1 MGGMEEGL
9 GARLIDVGNYQISE
23 TILVTWIVMAVIIAL
38 AIAARIA
45 FRNFKTIP
53 KGVQNVIEIVVEATT
68 NLTMDSM
75 GKENRGYTPFVG
87 TMLIFIA
94 LLNISGLFGFKPPT
108 SDVNTTVGFGVLT
121 FLTIQLSSIRKNG
134 VLGHIKGYFEPMP
147 LLFPVNV
154 IGDLASPISLGFRL
168 FGNVLA
174 GVIVG
179 SLLYGALAALS
190 SSIGL
195 SIPIFQAIIP
205 VALHAYF
212 DIFSGFL
219 QSFIFTMLT
228 MIFIYN
234 AL

>member
-87 TMLIFIA
+87 TDRKSTR
-94 LLNISGLFGFKPPT
+94 LN
-108 SDVNTTVGFGVLT
+108 
-121 FLTIQLSSIRKNG
+121 SS
-134 VLGHIKGYFEPMP
+134 H
-147 LLFPVNV
+147 
-154 IGDLASPISLGFRL
+154 
-168 FGNVLA
+168 
-174 GVIVG
+174 
-179 SLLYGALAALS
+179 
-190 SSIGL
+190 
-195 SIPIFQAIIP
+195 
-205 VALHAYF
+205 
-212 DIFSGFL
+212 
-219 QSFIFTMLT
+219 
-228 MIFIYN
+228 
-234 AL
+234 